1 MPRITNITQLER
13 AMKDL
18 QDIFLEQ
25 QNVDV
30 SISRGKFKD
39 WSDTGYGNKTLLFQS
54 LYTKGIP
61 IAELAKWLSPTQN
74 QGQVRN
80 AVVKINDISYVQG
93 MIGARA
99 NAIEDFKRILNYNIG
114 QNNNSSIA
122 NAYTGSIRYW
132 WINRGGSEER
142 VVRTPSRPSTP
153 RTTRQPRITTPSEP
167 TTTNGGTTAIT
178 QGVLDSCF
186 HIIKAN
192 FSSIKWWAS
201 NRIVSQTPGE
211 LADSWD
217 EFLTGRLLNTTNS
230 LLTNPSLPSISQ
242 GLSFWRSQNNATKLL
257 LQKFALIVLFDLN
270 DFTRA
275 LTFKVLKT
283 DTNFLISFAQRF
295 GQQNT
300 PARLIED
307 LLRRMP
313 AFRSI
318 MEFDG
323 NEVRIIQ
330 RIYLGRDTQGT
341 SRRTTP
347 TEPTTTNG
355 GSTASETA
363 ANTLIRNIPFTN
375 TFGLEVEYFYPTEQK
390 IILEGK
396 KLGVNIK
403 SEGYTHQVKNYWKI
417 VTDGSVVGTNGK
429 EIVSPILKGKK
440 GILEMRKC
448 LTALLNAGVLIN
460 ESMGVHLHFGAR
472 DLTLQQWK
480 NLLFNYYGFQPI
492 IDKMLAGY
500 RRNNKKWAMQLDSKY
515 ERDSDGNRVVR
526 VDREWR
532 QKVNEATSFR
542 DLQLINMRNT
552 NTSTNLSSEEEY
564 RSSARYFAVNLFS
577 YPKHGTVE
585 FRQHGAG
592 IEFDTLVAWL
602 YFMHYLLEVSKK
614 KELTNFSFNNL
625 MNLTPVPLHS
635 WINNRIFDLSKTNS
649 DNESIVEKFTPYEP
663 RN

>member
-1 MPRITNITQLER
+1 MPRITNQSQLER
-13 AMKDL
+13 AMIKL
-18 QDIFLEQ
+18 QDVFIEQ
-25 QNVDV
+25 QNTDV
-30 SISRGKFKD
+30 SISRGKFND
-39 WSDTGYGNKTLLFQS
+39 WADSYGNKTLLFQS

-61 IAELAKWLSPTQN
+61 INELAKWLSPTQN

-93 MIGARA
+93 IIGRTGTLGVE
-99 NAIEDFKRILNYNIG
+99 IFKRILK
-114 QNNNSSIA
+114 QNADITIA
-122 NAYTGSIRYW
+122 NDYAGSIRFW
-132 WINRGGSEER
+132 WENGGNEQR
-142 VVRTPSRPSTP
+142 VVRTPSTP
-153 RTTRQPRITTPSEP
+153 RTTRTTTPSEP

-178 QGVLDSCF
+178 QGVLDSCY
-186 HIIKAN
+186 HIIRAN
-192 FSSIKWWAS
+192 FSSIKWWVI
-201 NRIVSQTPGE
+201 NRTIIQTPEE

-217 EFLTGRLLNTTNS
+217 EFLTDRLLSPTNS
-230 LLTNPSLPSISQ
+230 LLLNPSLPSIYQ
-242 GLSFWRSQNNATKLL
+242 GLSFWSFQNDATKLL
-257 LQKFALIVLFDLN
+257 LQRFALITLFDLN
-270 DFTRA
+270 DFRRT
-275 LTFKVLKT
+275 LTSKVLKT
-283 DTNFLISFAQRF
+283 PTSFFTELESRF
-295 GQQNT
+295 GRQNT
-300 PARLIED
+300 PARLIQD
-307 LLRRMP
+307 LLTREP
-313 AFRSI
+313 SFRNSI
-318 MEFDG
+318 SFNASET
-323 NEVRIIQ
+323 RIIQ

-341 SRRTTP
+341 SFRRTTP

-355 GSTASETA
+355 GTTASETA

-460 ESMGVHLHFGAR
+460 ESMGVHLHFGAK

-500 RRNNKKWAMQLDSKY
+500 RRDNKKWAMQLDSKY
-515 ERDSDGNRVVR
+515 ERDREGNRVVK
-526 VDREWR
+526 VDRQWR

-552 NTSTNLSSEEEY
+552 NTSTSLSSEEEY
-564 RSSARYFAVNLFS
+564 RSNARYFAVNLFS

-649 DNESIVEKFTPYEP
+649 NNESIVEKFTPYEP